1 MIWSCTPKG
10 SPTPPGPERGYN
22 RRRWPHRPGRAP
34 RIGTAAIRAAISPR
48 GLTGS
53 LVICVLVLAWSAG
66 PSAAGTLLLPRVT
79 AVASRIAPEPSPGCH
94 ATPAAAPGEVTLSLT
109 SDGMARSYIRHLP
122 PSYDGRSP
130 DPLVLDLPGY
140 SETPA
145 IEALMTQLGP
155 FGDAHRFITVTPQ
168 EQGPVAHWDT
178 SLGSVDVRFIGN
190 LLTETEQT
198 LCLDQR
204 RVFVA
209 GLSDGAFMT
218 STVACVYADRV
229 AAVAP
234 VAGIR
239 NPAGCRPA
247 RAVPVIA
254 FHGTADPFVAFAG
267 GLGASA
273 LNLPAADGSGRT
285 VGQTL
290 SPAATKGPSIP
301 QITAAW
307 AKRNRCPHRPTAQV
321 IASDVTL
328 IRYRCPAQAD
338 VELYRI
344 TAGGHSWP
352 GSAFSQAIASV
363 VGHTTFSISADQLIW
378 AFFEQHPLIGR

>member
-1 MIWSCTPKG
+1 MTWSCTPNG
-10 SPTPPGPERGYN
+10 PPTPVPERGHS

-34 RIGTAAIRAAISPR
+34 RIGTAAIRAAIGPR

-53 LVICVLVLAWSAG
+53 LVIALLVVSWSAG
-66 PSAAGTLLLPRVT
+66 PSVADTPSSALVT
-79 AVASRIAPEPSPGCH
+79 AVASRIAPEPSPGCRV
-94 ATPAAAPGEVTLSLT
+94 TPAAAPGEVTLSLR
-109 SDGMARSYIRHLP
+109 SGRMSRSYIRHLP
-122 PSYDGRSP
+122 PSYDGRHP

-140 SETPA
+140 VETPA
-145 IEALMTQLGP
+145 IEALMTRLGP
-155 FGDAHRFITVTPQ
+155 FGDAHGFITVTPQ
-168 EQGPVAHWDT
+168 EQGPVPHWD
-178 SLGSVDVRFIGN
+178 SRLGSVDVRFIGK
-190 LLTETEQT
+190 LLTTTERD
-198 LCLDQR
+198 LCVDQR

-234 VAGIR
+234 VAGIQ
-239 NPAGCRPA
+239 NPAGCHPA

-254 FHGTADPFVAFAG
+254 FHGTADPFVAFTG
-267 GLGASA
+267 GLGPSA
-273 LNLPAADGSGRT
+273 LNLPAHDGSGRT
-285 VGQTL
+285 LGQTL
-290 SPAATKGPSIP
+290 RPAATKGPSIP
-301 QITAAW
+301 QNTAAW
-307 AKRNRCPHRPTAQV
+307 AKRNRCANRPTEQM

-352 GSAFSQAIASV
+352 GSTFSQAIASV

-378 AFFEQHPLIGR
+378 TFFEQHPLSGR

>member
-1 MIWSCTPKG
+1 MTWPCAPKG
-10 SPTPPGPERGYN
+10 PSTASGPERGYE
-22 RRRWPHRPGRAP
+22 RRHWPHRPGRAP
-34 RIGTAAIRAAISPR
+34 RIGTAAIRAAICPR

-53 LVICVLVLAWSAG
+53 LVIVVLVVAWSAG
-66 PSAAGTLLLPRVT
+66 PSVAGTPSSPRVT
-79 AVASRIAPEPSPGCH
+79 AVTSRIAPEPSPGCH

-109 SDGMARSYIRHLP
+109 SDGTARSYIRHLP
-122 PSYDGRSP
+122 PSYDGRHP

-145 IEALMTQLGP
+145 IEAQMTQLGP
-155 FGDAHRFITVTPQ
+155 FGDGHGFITVTPQ

-178 SLGSVDVRFIGN
+178 RLGSVDVRFIGK
-190 LLTETEQT
+190 LLTETEHT

-234 VAGIR
+234 VAGIQ

-254 FHGTADPFVAFAG
+254 FHGTADPFVAFTG
-267 GLGASA
+267 GLGPSA

-290 SPAATKGPSIP
+290 SPAANKGPSIP

-307 AKRNRCPHRPTAQV
+307 AVRNGCPHKPTEQV

-352 GSAFSQAIASV
+352 GSTFSQAIASV

-378 AFFEQHPLIGR
+378 TFFEQHPLTGR

>member
-1 MIWSCTPKG
+1 MTWSCAPKG
-10 SPTPPGPERGYN
+10 SSTAPGPERGYEH
-22 RRRWPHRPGRAP
+22 RRWPHHPGRAT
-34 RIGTAAIRAAISPR
+34 RIGTAAIRAAICPR

-53 LVICVLVLAWSAG
+53 LVIGVLVVAWSAG
-66 PSAAGTLLLPRVT
+66 PSVAGTPLSTRAT
-79 AVASRIAPEPSPGCH
+79 AVASRAAPKPSPGCH
-94 ATPAAAPGEVTLSLT
+94 ATPAAPGEVTLSLT
-109 SDGMARSYIRHLP
+109 SDRTARSYIRHLP
-122 PSYDGRSP
+122 PSYDGRHP

-145 IEALMTQLGP
+145 IEAQMTQLGP
-155 FGDAHRFITVTPQ
+155 FGDAHGFITVTLQ
-168 EQGPVAHWDT
+168 EQGPVPHWDT
-178 SLGSVDVRFIGN
+178 RLGSVDVRFIGK
-190 LLTETEQT
+190 LLTETEHT
-198 LCLDQR
+198 LCVNQQ

-234 VAGIR
+234 VAGIQ

-247 RAVPVIA
+247 RPVPVIA
-254 FHGTADPFVAFAG
+254 FHGTADPFVAFTG
-267 GLGASA
+267 GLGPSA

-290 SPAATKGPSIP
+290 SPAATKGQSIP

-307 AKRNRCPHRPTAQV
+307 ATRNRCPHKPTEQI

-352 GSAFSQAIASV
+352 GSTFSQAIASF

-378 AFFEQHPLIGR
+378 TFFEQHPLTGR